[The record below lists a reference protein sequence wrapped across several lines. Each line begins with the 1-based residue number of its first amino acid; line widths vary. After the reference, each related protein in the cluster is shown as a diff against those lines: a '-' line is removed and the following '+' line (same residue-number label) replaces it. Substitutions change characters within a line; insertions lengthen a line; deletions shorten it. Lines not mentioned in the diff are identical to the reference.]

1 MRVCVSP
8 QNYGHRSQ
16 ASGGGKMGTVVI
28 HCPLL
33 SLTYTLL
40 THAHSLTFSQF
51 LTYTLTATLILT
63 HTLIFS
69 NLHIHAH
76 SHTTHTTLQ
85 YSRFP
90 HILSHIC
97 IHLSYTFTL
106 LHIQSHN
113 HSHSTYFHTHN
124 LSYAVT
130 HTIPY
135 TQSVSFIV
143 SQNFHLHTFS

>member
-8 QNYGHRSQ
+8 QNYGHWSQ

-69 NLHIHAH
+69 NLYIHAH

-90 HILSHIC
+90 HILSHIF

-113 HSHSTYFHTHN
+113 HSLNILSHSHSLICSHTHN
-124 LSYAVT
+124 PLY
-130 HTIPY
+130 TI
-135 TQSVSFIV
+135 SVSFIV